1 MDVDPRLASENK
13 PARRPVRNVGRLLD
27 AAGEGLWIIG
37 QGHSLIYL
45 NASAAQWLGVDP
57 QEVLGRVCHAA
68 ADRDAVAGATLA
80 AIAAPIGLVSG
91 QAKVV
96 SIQLPGC
103 APRCV
108 RFSHHGS
115 GDDTIIVAITGA
127 VPNAVDDEEVEA
139 ALAVRQ
145 RLESWRRHQASTGLI
160 VAAGTSRHALR
171 IRTQVQLAGAT
182 RQHIAIVG
190 PRGSGGESIARR
202 IHALA
207 LKLSQPTEPL
217 IVVETPLMDAELLE
231 ASLSPAAAHLS
242 RRSNSFVTLILRG
255 VDESPHDVQDRIIH
269 FTAQAA
275 GAVRLIGLLGQPP
288 SFDSDPGPLT
298 AKMALALSVFEV
310 SVAPLVK
317 RPEDIP
323 LIATAMIETRHAAGK
338 SVAERISRAALDR
351 LLLYPWP
358 DNHDE
363 LESAMRH
370 AAGVCRTVVI
380 GVDDLPLSV
389 RSFRTHA
396 APQRKPI
403 VATNLDDAM
412 REFELKK
419 IRQAIEWAGG
429 NRSEAAR
436 SLGISRARLLRRIDG
451 VDDEVDHDKADAS

>member
-1 MDVDPRLASENK
+1 MDVDPVQSPENK

-37 QGHSLIYL
+37 ENHTLLYL
-45 NASAAQWLGVDP
+45 NGSAAQWLGADP
-57 QEVLGRVCHAA
+57 QALLGRICHAA
-68 ADRDAVAGATLA
+68 TDRNASSGEILA

-96 SIQLPGC
+96 AIQPPSGVK
-103 APRCV
+103 RQV
-108 RFSHHGS
+108 RFSFHGI
-115 GDDTIIVAITGA
+115 GDDALIVAITGA
-127 VPNAVDDEEVEA
+127 VPDSILDDELEA
-139 ALAVRQ
+139 AIAVRQ

-160 VAAGTSRHALR
+160 VAAGSSHHALR
-171 IRTQVQLAGAT
+171 IRNQVQLAGAT
-182 RQHIAIVG
+182 RQHVAIVG
-190 PRGSGGESIARR
+190 PRGSGGETIARR

-207 LKLSQPTEPL
+207 LKLSQPTEPF
-217 IVVETPLMDAELLE
+217 IVIETPLMDAELLE

-269 FTAQAA
+269 FSSQAA

-288 SFDSDPGPLT
+288 NFDFEPGPLT
-298 AKMALALSVFEV
+298 AKMALALSIFEV
-310 SVAPLVK
+310 SVPPLVK

-323 LIATAMIETRHAAGK
+323 LIATAMIESRHAAGK

-370 AAGVCRTVVI
+370 AAAVCRNVAI

-396 APQRKPI
+396 APQLKPI

-412 REFELKK
+412 QEFELRK
-419 IRQAIEWAGG
+419 IRQAIELANG

-436 SLGISRARLLRRIDG
+436 SLGISRARLLRRLDSA
-451 VDDEVDHDKADAS
+451 DDEADHDEAGAP